1 MKTEEKQA
9 RRRRPAA
16 RRERAQ
22 KSGASQDVV
31 YTQPESFNRRRFV
44 LRLLTVV
51 AVVFALLIG
60 IAIFFNVDE
69 RESTVAGNN
78 RYTAW
83 EIWEASG
90 IQDGDNLLTLNK
102 AGAASRIIQRLPYVD
117 TVRIGIKLP
126 DMVMIEIKELDVV
139 YSIQSDD
146 GSWWLI
152 SYDGRV
158 VDKTT
163 EAESGEKTKI
173 LGVMLKSPVVGEK
186 AVAAEGEDSETLVRG
201 TERLAA
207 VIQVLTQL
215 EESGVLGTISKLNVA
230 ELSNIELW
238 YERTELGYEQRYQ
251 VSLGDTTQL
260 EKKIVSMKQVITSRG
275 DYQTG
280 ILDISFVKSDKVIYK
295 DKELS

>member
-1 MKTEEKQA
+1 MKTEEKQV

-16 RRERAQ
+16 RRERTP
-22 KSGASQDVV
+22 KSGVSQDVV
-31 YTQPESFNRRRFV
+31 YTQPENFNRRRFV

-51 AVVFALLIG
+51 AVVVAILIG
-60 IAIFFNVDE
+60 IMIFFNVNE
-69 RESTVAGNN
+69 NKSTVAKVSGND
-78 RYTAW
+78 RYTTW

-102 AGAASRIIQRLPYVD
+102 AAAASRIIQRLPYVD

-126 DMVMIEIKELDVV
+126 DMVMIEIEELSVV
-139 YSIQSDD
+139 YSIQSED
-146 GSWWLI
+146 GNWWLI

-163 EAESGEKTKI
+163 EAESGENTKI
-173 LGVMLKSPVVGEK
+173 LGVKLKSPVLGEK
-186 AVAAEGEDSETLVRG
+186 AVAAEGDSESLVRG
-201 TERLAA
+201 TERLTA

-215 EESGVLGTISKLNVA
+215 EEVGVLGTVSKLDVT

-238 YERTELGYEQRYQ
+238 YEQRYQ
-251 VSLGDTTQL
+251 VFLGDTTQL

-280 ILDISFVKSDKVIYK
+280 ILDISFVKSDKVVY
-295 DKELS
+295 KELN